1 MAEEQFDDVPLAYLS
16 LDPLNPRLPNDRDWK
31 ASSEDELLH
40 WFERHYNLLE
50 LARSI
55 ADKGFRP
62 RHAEALLV
70 FEDPPDSQRFVTIE
84 GNRRLA
90 TLKLL
95 LSADRRA
102 AVGVRSPEWEEL
114 ATSDQLDGLQENVP
128 VVKYPGRSALDD
140 YLGFRHITGPTPWR
154 PEAKARFVAKLLDNG
169 ETIDAVVKRIGSNH
183 RTVRR
188 LIDAHAVYI
197 QAQNAGYSMEGV
209 EAAFGVFYNALDR
222 PGIRDFLELGPQN
235 AINSLIVD
243 PVPDRAMGN
252 LQELIGFLY
261 GDDDGLEKVIVESR
275 ELKKLE
281 EVLVDPRALSNLRSH
296 RDLDGAWHLS
306 GGGRQELIT
315 LLDDAHRALAQVN
328 GQALE
333 YSEDVDLRAQV
344 RQIRDLVM
352 DMAGRYR
359 VQDS

>member
-1 MAEEQFDDVPLAYLS
+1 MAEEQFGDVPLEHLS
-16 LDPLNPRLPNDRDWK
+16 LDPLNPRLPNDRDWT
-31 ASSEDELLH
+31 AASEDDLLH
-40 WFERHYNLLE
+40 WFERRYNLLE

-70 FEDPPDSQRFVTIE
+70 VEDPPGSQRFVTVE

-102 AVGVRSPEWEEL
+102 AVRIRSSEWDEL
-114 ATSDQLDGLQENVP
+114 ATSERLEGLQERVP
-128 VVKYPGRSALDD
+128 VVEYPNREALND

-154 PEAKARFVAKLLDNG
+154 PEAKARFVAKLLGHG

-188 LIDAHAVYI
+188 LIDAHAVYV

-222 PGIRDFLELGPQN
+222 PGIREFLELAPQSV
-235 AINSLIVD
+235 ITSHILD
-243 PVPDRAMGN
+243 PVPDSAMDN
-252 LQELIGFLY
+252 LRELIGFLY

-281 EVLVDPRALSNLRSH
+281 EVLADSRALANLRAH
-296 RDLDGAWHLS
+296 RDLDGAWHVS
-306 GGGRQELIT
+306 GGGRQELMT
-315 LLDDAHRALAQVN
+315 LLDDAHRALVQVN

-333 YSEDVDLRAQV
+333 YSDDVDIQEEVTR
-344 RQIRDLVM
+344 IRNLVM
-352 DMAGRYR
+352 DMVERYR
-359 VQDS
+359 VQDT

>member
-1 MAEEQFDDVPLAYLS
+1 MPEEEFDSVPLECLS
-16 LDPLNPRLPNDRDWK
+16 LDPLNPRLPNDRDWTE
-31 ASSEDELLH
+31 ASEDDLLR

-70 FEDPPDSQRFVTIE
+70 FEDPPDSQLFVTIE

-95 LSADRRA
+95 LSEDRRKTA
-102 AVGVRSPEWEEL
+102 RVRSAEWEEL
-114 ATSDQLDGLQENVP
+114 AASDKLEGLREGVP

-154 PEAKARFVAKLLDNG
+154 PEAKARFVTKLLSDG
-169 ETIDAVVKRIGSNH
+169 ETIDEVVKRIGSNH

-188 LIDAHAVYI
+188 LVDAHAVYV
-197 QAQNAGYSMEGV
+197 QAQNAGFALEGV

-222 PGIRDFLELGPQN
+222 PGIRGFLELDPQS
-235 AINSLIVD
+235 AIIGLVVD
-243 PVPDRAMGN
+243 PVPVGAMDN
-252 LQELIGFLY
+252 LRELIGFLY
-261 GDDDGLEKVIVESR
+261 GDDDGLEKVIIESR

-281 EVLVDPRALSNLRSH
+281 EVLADPRALSNLRSH
-296 RDLDGAWHLS
+296 RDLDGAWHVS

-315 LLDDAHRALAQVN
+315 LLDDAHRALARVN

-333 YSEDVDLRAQV
+333 YSDDEDLQEEV
-344 RQIRDLVM
+344 RRVRDLVL